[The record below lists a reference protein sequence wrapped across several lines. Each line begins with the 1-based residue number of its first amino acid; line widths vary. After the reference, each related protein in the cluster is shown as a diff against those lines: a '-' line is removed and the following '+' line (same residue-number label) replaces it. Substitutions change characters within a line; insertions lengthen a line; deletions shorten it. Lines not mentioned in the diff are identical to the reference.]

1 MSEDEDGDLWPVEP
15 SEAVQDALSDPALP
29 VDLFS
34 AVVALTVAIA
44 EDPWLPAS
52 TARDSAGDWRRLP
65 IPHGRGLVEYVIDR
79 HRHVVLLTRII
90 PL

>member
-1 MSEDEDGDLWPVEP
+1 M
-15 SEAVQDALSDPALP
+15 LSPTRPLP

-52 TARDSAGDWRRLP
+52 TARDSASDWRRLP
-65 IPHGRGLVEYVIDR
+65 IPHSRGLVEYVIDSNTGGHGLQNLDR
-79 HRHVVLLTRII
+79 DDEGTVLGLDPTDKVRCQ
-90 PL
+90 